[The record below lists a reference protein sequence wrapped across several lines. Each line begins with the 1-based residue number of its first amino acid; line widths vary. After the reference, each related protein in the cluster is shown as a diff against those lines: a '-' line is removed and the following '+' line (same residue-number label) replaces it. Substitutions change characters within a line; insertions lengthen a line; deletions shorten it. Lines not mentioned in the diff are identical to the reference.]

1 MLVMSCMLMNNAHAL
16 FGGGGG
22 GGIVHDPK
30 QTAATIGQ
38 LKKQLEEWSKQHE
51 AMTHL
56 NDLSKNIMNY
66 QKELNGFIGDAKNA
80 AGKIIEAKNLIE
92 RLGKLDQIEEIA
104 ALEAEIGKLTDMTK
118 ITDILNSKKGVYGEL
133 KKEVNGVEI
142 KRDEVKYKR
151 HAIASKRVESYEAE
165 RTTTVLELDLL
176 QSDLIT
182 AVNKA
187 KGATTETEQI
197 AVLSEIETINARIG
211 ILQLRYNVRMGDL
224 EAQVL
229 ANTDREILE
238 KQNVADTRYS
248 LEKDQNA
255 KNVERRKKLS
265 EERDEFFKEEKK
277 RRYNLK

>member
-1 MLVMSCMLMNNAHAL
+1 MLANTSFAL

-22 GGIVHDPK
+22 SGIVHDPK

-38 LKKQLEEWSKQHE
+38 LKKQLEEWSKQHK

-66 QKELNGFIGDAKNA
+66 QKELNGFIGDAKQA
-80 AGKIIEAKNLIE
+80 SAKIIEAKNLIE

-104 ALEAEIGKLTDMTK
+104 QLEAEIGKLTDMTK
-118 ITDILNSKKGVYGEL
+118 ITDILNEKKGVYGEL

-142 KRDEVKYKR
+142 KRDESKYKR
-151 HAIASKRVESYEAE
+151 HAIASKRVASYEAE
-165 RTTTVLELDLL
+165 RSTTVSELDIL

-187 KGATTETEQI
+187 KNAGTEVEQI

-211 ILQLRYNVRMGDL
+211 ILQLRYSVRMGDL

-229 ANTDREILE
+229 ANTDREMLE
-238 KQNVADTRYS
+238 KQNRSDVISSTQKQNRKESTSNFKKSSEQKAEEH
-248 LEKDQNA
+248 EKSKSWR
-255 KNVERRKKLS
+255 KNREH
-265 EERDEFFKEEKK
+265 
-277 RRYNLK
+277 Y

>member
-1 MLVMSCMLMNNAHAL
+1 MSCMLMNNAHAL